1 MDSREQ
7 PQPQPPNMM
16 VGPTVYPSMLAPA
29 TARFPYS
36 NNNNNNNSNPPP
48 PSSEPLNS
56 DANTNHNNS
65 TFEALKPCALAASES
80 SKKKRGR
87 PRKYSPDG
95 NIALGLGPTHAPAS
109 SADPPAKKHRGRPP
123 GSGKKQMDALGI
135 PGTGFTPHVIT
146 AEVGEDIASKLVAFC
161 EQGRRTVCTLSA
173 SGAIRNVTI
182 RAPDMPA
189 GILAYEGQFEI
200 ISLKAATL
208 QSDNNRMAALSV
220 SIAGPD
226 GRLLGGEVVGAL
238 TAATAVQ
245 VILGSFIADGKKSS
259 SSNLKS
265 GRSSTPSSQMLAFG
279 ASPTPTT
286 PTSLGPSTDS
296 SEDNENSHFSKGP
309 GGSGLYNNNASQPI
323 HTMPMYQHQ
332 LWAGH
337 TQQ

>member
-1 MDSREQ
+1 M
-7 PQPQPPNMM
+7 
-16 VGPTVYPSMLAPA
+16 YPSMLSPV
-29 TARFPYS
+29 TARFPFSSSS
-36 NNNNNNNSNPPP
+36 NNNPPP
-48 PSSEPLNS
+48 SEPLNN
-56 DANTNHNNS
+56 DTNDNDNS
-65 TFEALKPCALAASES
+65 AFEALKPCALAASES

-146 AEVGEDIASKLVAFC
+146 AEVGEDIAAKLVAFC
-161 EQGRRTVCTLSA
+161 EQGPRTVCTLSA
-173 SGAIRNVTI
+173 NGATRNVTI

-189 GILAYEGQFEI
+189 GTVAYEGPFEI

-220 SIAGPD
+220 SLAGPD
-226 GRLLGGEVVGAL
+226 GRVLGGEVVGAL

-245 VILGSFIADGKKSS
+245 IVLGSFIADGKKSS
-259 SSNLKS
+259 SSYLKS
-265 GRSSTPSSQMLAFG
+265 GRSLTPSSQMLAFG
-279 ASPTPTT
+279 ASRTPTT
-286 PTSLGPSTDS
+286 PTSQGPSTES
-296 SEDNENSHFSKGP
+296 SEDNENSHFSQGP
-309 GGSGLYNNNASQPI
+309 GGPGLYDNNASQPI